1 MQQCNN
7 CNKYFDE
14 NKNRSCPYCSQEMT
28 GGAGFFDNR
37 RANGG
42 ARSRRQPEKTEVWN
56 GGGNQ
61 NRPTPPNRGVPK
73 TEEWGKPMG
82 GNMRGGSNF
91 VPPTE
96 EYIYEPKKT
105 EQMNPNPNPNPRPKP
120 NINSNIQDKITGVG
134 GKRARTPD
142 ATISIDKAK
151 RDKEKR
157 DEVEPVVGWLVIVEG
172 KGRGNDLRVVAG
184 QNSIGRGAS
193 NMICL
198 NFGDETISR
207 DRHAFI
213 IYDTKHK
220 KFVFRSG
227 DGQNI
232 SYLNDAGV
240 YSPEPIVDGDTI
252 EIGETKLRFST
263 FCNENFEW

>member
-1 MQQCNN
+1 MQMEKCSN
-7 CNKYFDE
+7 CGKHSDKE
-14 NKNRSCPYCSQEMT
+14 KHKSCPYCSQEIT

-37 RANGG
+37 RGSRAGG
-42 ARSRRQPEKTEVWN
+42 ARRQPEKTEVW
-56 GGGNQ
+56 GGDGNQ
-61 NRPTPPNRGVPK
+61 NRPTPPNRPVPK
-73 TEEWGKPMG
+73 TEEFGKFPN
-82 GNMRGGSNF
+82 GNRGGGSNF

-96 EYIYEPKKT
+96 EYIYQQKET
-105 EQMNPNPNPNPRPKP
+105 EQMNPPPRPKP
-120 NINSNIQDKITGVG
+120 NPMSQNIQDKITGG
-134 GKRARTPD
+134 GGQKPNPD
-142 ATISIDKAK
+142 ATISIDKVK
-151 RDKEKR
+151 RDKDKR

-184 QNSIGRGAS
+184 QNSIGRGRS
-193 NMICL
+193 NMICVD
-198 NFGDETISR
+198 FGDETISR

-220 KFVFRSG
+220 KFIFRSG

-240 YSPEPIVDGDTI
+240 YSPEPIKDGDTI